1 MTTMLPYNKQGEID
15 FAGLCFDPDDPPPL
29 PDAMFQDEILQ
40 EMMHILSGRYTGMGR
55 RPDVFLSSNTIL
67 CYDRNDLNV
76 RVSPDC
82 YLAFGV
88 DKLAIRRRRLYL
100 PWEVGKPPDLAIEL
114 ASVTTARHD
123 VTGKRRIYA
132 EIGISEYWRFDPTGG
147 DFYGEPLAGDRLV
160 DGIYQPFELTT
171 EPDGVLKGYS
181 PLLDICLCWADEWLY
196 FYVPATGEYIRN
208 LPEEMA
214 AREAAEA
221 SAEQA
226 RTEREAAEAIIAQE
240 RLGREAAEAIIAQER
255 LGREA
260 AEAIIAQERA
270 ARETAE
276 VRLLALE
283 EELRRLREA
292 K

>member
-1 MTTMLPYNKQGEID
+1 MAYHRRAVGEYAIITVAHPFGVTERLTMTTMLPYNKQGEID

-55 RPDVFLSSNTIL
+55 RPDVVLSSNTIL

-132 EIGISEYWRFDPTGG
+132 EIGISEYWRIDPTGG

-171 EPDGVLKGYS
+171 EPVGVLKGYS
-181 PLLDICLCWADEWLY
+181 PLLNIRLCWADEWLY

-208 LPEEMA
+208 LPEEIA
-214 AREAAEA
+214 A
-221 SAEQA
+221 
-226 RTEREAAEAIIAQE
+226 REAAEAIIAQE
-240 RLGREAAEAIIAQER
+240 RSTLS
-255 LGREA
+255 
-260 AEAIIAQERA
+260 QERA
-270 ARETAE
+270 AREVAE
-276 VRLLALE
+276 VRPLALE